1 MHLDFHHRP
10 TLVKSWLTTLH
21 GPNLTVR
28 PRTDGPLPTWRE
40 LVPTALAWHVAYA
53 LVAYAGALVVARSDS
68 SSALAG
74 VVRDGG
80 LPATLLL
87 ALAVW
92 WGGVALSTGLWWAGV
107 LRIRQTLGVKAQ
119 QRD

>member
-1 MHLDFHHRP
+1 VHLDFHHRP
-10 TLVKSWLTTLH
+10 TLLKSWLATLH
-21 GPNLTVR
+21 GPSLTVR
-28 PRTDGPLPTWRE
+28 PATTGPLPTWRA
-40 LVPTALAWHVAYA
+40 LVPTAVSWHVAYA

-74 VVRDGG
+74 VVRGGG

-92 WGGVALSTGLWWAGV
+92 WGGVALSTALWWAGV
-107 LRIRQTLGVKAQ
+107 LRVRQTLTATSRQ
-119 QRD
+119 D

>member
-1 MHLDFHHRP
+1 VHLDFHHRP
-10 TLVKSWLTTLH
+10 TLLKSWLATLH

-28 PRTDGPLPTWRE
+28 PRTVGPLPAWRE
-40 LVPTALAWHVAYA
+40 LLPTAVAWHVAYA
-53 LVAYAGALVVARSDS
+53 LLAYAGALVVARSDS

-74 VVRDGG
+74 IVRGGG
-80 LPATLLL
+80 LAGTLLL

-107 LRIRQTLGVKAQ
+107 VRVRQTVAATSRQ
-119 QRD
+119 D